1 MVPDTSAAST
11 ASTQTDL
18 NFNQSDIFKA
28 GHSELAS
35 KIQQRL
41 GYLSTVAQKCKAEV
55 QQSKTSTKREFYR
68 KKLKKH
74 TTEILQLLAA
84 YKNLIK

>member
-1 MVPDTSAAST
+1 MVPETSAAST
-11 ASTQTDL
+11 TSTQTDID
-18 NFNQSDIFKA
+18 FNQRDIFKA
-28 GHSELAS
+28 GNSELAS

-41 GYLSTVAQKCKAEV
+41 GYLSSVAQTCKSEV

-74 TTEILQLLAA
+74 TAEILQLLAA